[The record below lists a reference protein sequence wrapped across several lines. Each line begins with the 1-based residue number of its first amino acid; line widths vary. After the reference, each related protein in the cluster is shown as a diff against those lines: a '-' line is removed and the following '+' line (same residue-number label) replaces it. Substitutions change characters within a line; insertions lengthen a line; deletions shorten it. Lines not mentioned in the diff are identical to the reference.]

1 MSTRLR
7 ILVVSIIATL
17 ALSAWACGSA
27 SAIAFIWM
35 VEGARLAE
43 NATKTL
49 KRVNAAEKITFTSG
63 SYTIVCNTMESKAGN
78 AKEIQEKERGL
89 TFTTLEFKEC
99 SVTAPVNACEIT
111 GGTTLT
117 TSTLTGEI
125 VEGVG
130 ASAGKVLLWFGRSM
144 PRAAYSLEFQLQNK
158 GGTACPVAGMHKIYG
173 ALLAEAEEPKRELEN
188 QTFKFE
194 PAQSQNYVNYGAEAK
209 LGGWYDGVIGAACPL
224 RVKVSAVLEIELE
237 PVEKFGAF

>member
-1 MSTRLR
+1 MSSRLR
-7 ILVVSIIATL
+7 ILLVSTLAIL
-17 ALSAWACGSA
+17 ALSAWACGTA

-43 NATKTL
+43 NQVKTL
-49 KRVNAAEKITFTSG
+49 KRVNAVEKITFTSG

-78 AKEIQEKERGL
+78 AKEIREEERG
-89 TFTTLEFKEC
+89 TAFTTLEFKEC

-117 TSTLTGEI
+117 TNTLTGEI

-130 ASAGKVLLWFGRSM
+130 ASAGKVLLWFGRSA

-158 GGTACPVAGMHKIYG
+158 GATTCPVSGMHKIYG
-173 ALLAEAEEPKRELEN
+173 ALLAEAEEPKIELEN

-194 PAQSQNYVNYGAEAK
+194 PTQSLNYMTYGAESRR
-209 LGGWYDGVIGAACPL
+209 GGWYDGVIGSPCPL
-224 RVKVSAVLEIELE
+224 RVKVSAVLEVELE
-237 PVEKFGAF
+237 PAEKFGAF